1 MTPAGGAGPEQIARE
16 EIDQLLKEA
25 GWIVQSRDAI
35 NLSAGR
41 GIAIRE
47 FKLTEGFGFAD
58 YLLFVDGEAVGV
70 LEAKPQGHT
79 LGGVEPQVQRYASG
93 LPTGLQAPV
102 LPLPFLYLSTGTDT
116 RFVNLLDPDPRTRR
130 LIQNHIH
137 RPETLAEWLAA
148 DPLTQRAG
156 GGVAEALPTEGS
168 YGTKPSSLRSR
179 LRALP
184 PVHVP
189 GLWRNKVEA
198 ITNLEK
204 SLYDDRPRAL
214 IQMATGSG
222 KTLLAITS
230 IYRLI
235 KYGGARRVLF
245 LVDRQNLG
253 EQAEKEFQNYRT
265 PDDNRKF
272 TELYNVQRLTSNTIA
287 SSAKVVITTIQ
298 RLYSMLRGDAELDP
312 SLEEGSQFSAGGAA
326 LAQAVPVDY
335 NPTIPIE
342 FFDFIWVDE
351 CHRSIYSLWRQV
363 LEYFDAYLVGLTATP
378 SKQTFGFF
386 NQNLVMEYG
395 HEQAVADGVNV
406 DFEVYR
412 IRTQITQQGS
422 TIEAGPET
430 VIGVRD
436 RQTRSVRW
444 ERPDEDVT
452 YDPDD
457 LDRKVVARDQIRL
470 IVRTFR
476 DRLFTEIFPGRRE
489 VPKTLIFA
497 KDDSHAE
504 DILQVVREE
513 FGRGNEFA
521 QKITYRVTGKK
532 ASDLIQDFR
541 NSFNPRI
548 AVTVDMIATGTD
560 IKPIEIVMFMRAVKS
575 RVYFEQMKGRGVRV
589 IDKDE
594 LQAVTP
600 DAPAKTHFVIVDCVG
615 VCEKDLSDTQP
626 LERKPSASFKSLL
639 EHVALGGTDPDVLS
653 SLAGRLARLD
663 RQCGPKERDLIAQA
677 TGGAKLEDISRAIIE
692 ALDPDRQIAEARK
705 RFNLPEDQHPS
716 GEQVKQAAAALGK
729 EAVRDLATKPQA
741 RNLLIEIKTK
751 FEQIIDDTSVDVLD
765 VAGLSEAAKAKAKG
779 VVESFEKFLAEHRE
793 EIDALRFFYSQPYQ
807 SRLRYQDIKALAAA
821 IEAPPRQWTP
831 ERLWRAYETL
841 DRSKVKGGSGKK
853 LLVDLVSLVRFALH
867 QRSELVPYSET
878 VHERFERWVAEQ
890 QTRGRSFTDEQRRW
904 LEMMRDH
911 IATSLEM
918 QIDDFGYTPFAEQ
931 GGLGRAARVFG
942 SGLRATVR
950 ELNEALAA

>member
-1 MTPAGGAGPEQIARE
+1 VPPTGGSGPEQVARQ
-16 EIDQLLKEA
+16 EIDKLLAEA
-25 GWIVQSRDAI
+25 GWVVQSRDEI

-47 FKLTEGFGFAD
+47 FRLADGFGFAD
-58 YLLFVDGEAVGV
+58 YLLFVDEHAVGA
-70 LEAKPQGHT
+70 LEAKPLGHS

-93 LPTGLQAPV
+93 LPSGLAAPV
-102 LPLPFLYLSTGTDT
+102 LPLPFLYLSTGADT
-116 RFVNLLDPDPRTRR
+116 RFINLLDPDPRTRR

-137 RPETLAEWLAA
+137 RPETLAEWLHATSLA
-148 DPLTQRAG
+148 LWASEWWPESLPPG
-156 GGVAEALPTEGS
+156 GSEG
-168 YGTKPSSLRSR
+168 TNPSSLRAR
-179 LRALP
+179 LRIMP
-184 PVHVP
+184 PVHIP

-198 ITNLEK
+198 ITNLER
-204 SLYDDRPRAL
+204 SLYHDRPRAL

-222 KTLLAITS
+222 KTLLAITA

-253 EQAEKEFQNYRT
+253 EQAEKEFQSYRT
-265 PDDNRKF
+265 PDDDRKF
-272 TELYNVQRLTSNTIA
+272 TELYHVQRLMSNTIA

-298 RLYSMLRGDAELDP
+298 RLYSMLRGDPELDP
-312 SLEEGSQFSAGGAA
+312 SLEEGSQFNAAGG
-326 LAQAVPVDY
+326 LLTEPVPVNY
-335 NPTIPIE
+335 NPAIPIE

-363 LEYFDAYLVGLTATP
+363 LEYFDAFLIGLTATP

-386 NQNLVMEYG
+386 DQNLVMEYS

-412 IRTQITQQGS
+412 IRTKITQQGS

-430 VIGVRD
+430 VVGLRD
-436 RQTRSVRW
+436 RETRRLRW

-452 YDPDD
+452 YDPND
-457 LDRKVVARDQIRL
+457 LDRRVVAKDQIRM

-476 DRLFTEIFPGRRE
+476 HKLFTDIFPGRKE

-504 DILQVVREE
+504 DILQIVRDE
-513 FGRGNEFA
+513 FGRGNNFA
-521 QKITYRVTGKK
+521 QKITYKVTGKK
-532 ASDLIQDFR
+532 PADLIQDFR

-575 RVYFEQMKGRGVRV
+575 RVYFEQMKGRGVRI

-615 VCEKDLSDTQP
+615 VCEQDLNDTQP
-626 LERKPSASFKSLL
+626 LERKPSASFQSLL

-653 SLAGRLARLD
+653 SLASRLARLD
-663 RQCGPKERDLIAQA
+663 RQCGPKERELITQA
-677 TGGAKLEDISRAIIE
+677 TGGLKLEDISRAIVQ
-692 ALDPDRQIAEARK
+692 ALDPDRHVQEARK
-705 RFNLPEDQHPS
+705 KFGLSENVAPS
-716 GEQVKQAAAALGK
+716 EQQTREAATALAK
-729 EAVRDLATKPQA
+729 EAVKVLASKPNA
-741 RNLLIEIKTK
+741 RKLLIEIKQK
-751 FEQIIDDTSVDVLD
+751 FEQIIDEISIDEVKE
-765 VAGLSEAAKAKAKG
+765 AGFSEQDKEKARNLTR
-779 VVESFEKFLAEHRE
+779 SFEQFLEEHKD
-793 EIDALRFFYSQPYQ
+793 EIDALRFFYNQPYQ
-807 SRLRYQDIKALAAA
+807 GRLHYQDIKALAAA

-841 DRSKVKGGSGKK
+841 DRSKVKGASAKK
-853 LLVDLVSLVRFALH
+853 LLVDLVSLTRFALR
-867 QRSELVPYSET
+867 QDDDLVPYGET
-878 VHERFERWVAEQ
+878 VHERFNRWLAAQ
-890 QTRGRSFTDEQRRW
+890 GTRGRRFTDEQIRW

-911 IATSLEM
+911 VATSLEM
-918 QIDDFGYTPFAEQ
+918 QMDDFGYTPFAEQ
-931 GGLGRAARVFG
+931 GGLGRAAQVFG
-942 SGLRATVR
+942 SELRTVVQ

>member
-1 MTPAGGAGPEQIARE
+1 VTPSGGAGPEQVARE
-16 EIDQLLKEA
+16 AIDRLLKEA
-25 GWIVQSRDAI
+25 GWIVQSRDDI
-35 NLSAGR
+35 NLSAGW
-41 GIAIRE
+41 GVAIRE
-47 FKLTEGFGFAD
+47 FKLTEGFGYAD

-93 LPTGLQAPV
+93 LPAGLEAPV

-130 LIQNHIH
+130 LTQNRIH
-137 RPETLAEWLAA
+137 RPVTIAEWLSA
-148 DPLTQRAG
+148 DPLPQRASR
-156 GGVAEALPTEGS
+156 GVVEALPNEES
-168 YGTKPSSLRSR
+168 YEAKPSSLRAR

-184 PVHVP
+184 PVHLP

-204 SLYDDRPRAL
+204 SLYNDRPRAL

-235 KYGGARRVLF
+235 KDGGARRILF

-272 TELYNVQRLTSNTIA
+272 AELYNVQRLTSNTIA

-298 RLYSMLRGDAELDP
+298 RLYSMLRGDPELDP
-312 SLEEGSQFSAGGAA
+312 SLEEGSQFDAGGGI
-326 LAQAVPVDY
+326 LAQTVPVNY
-335 NPTIPIE
+335 NPAIPIE

-406 DFEVYR
+406 EFEVYR

-430 VIGVRD
+430 VVGIRD

-444 ERPDEDVT
+444 ERPDEDVA

-470 IVRTFR
+470 LVRTFR

-521 QKITYRVTGKK
+521 QKITYKVTGRK
-532 ASDLIQDFR
+532 AADLIQDFR

-560 IKPIEIVMFMRAVKS
+560 IKPIEIVVFMRAVKS
-575 RVYFEQMKGRGVRV
+575 RVYFEQMKGRGVRI

-600 DAPAKTHFVIVDCVG
+600 DALAKTHFVIVDCVG

-653 SLAGRLARLD
+653 SLVSRLARLD
-663 RQCGPKERDLIAQA
+663 RQCGSKERDLIAQA
-677 TGGAKLEDISRAIIE
+677 TGGASLEDISRAVVQ
-692 ALDPDRQIAEARK
+692 ALDPDRQVEEART
-705 RFNLPEDQHPS
+705 RFALREDQEPS
-716 GEQVKQAAAALGK
+716 QEQIKQVATGLGR
-729 EAVRDLATKPQA
+729 EAVKVLATNPQA
-741 RNLLIEIKTK
+741 RMLLIEMKAK
-751 FEQIIDDTSVDVLD
+751 FEQIIDDTSLDVLD
-765 VAGLSEAAKAKAKG
+765 EAGFSEDARAKARG
-779 VVESFEKFLAEHRE
+779 LVEDFEKFLVANRD
-793 EIDALRFFYSQPYQ
+793 EIDALQFFYSQPYQ
-807 SRLRYQDIKALAAA
+807 SRLHYQDIKALAAA

-841 DRSKVKGGSGKK
+841 DRSKVRGASAKK

-867 QRSELVPYSET
+867 QKSELVPYSET

-890 QTRGRSFTDEQRRW
+890 RTRGRSFTDDQIRW

-918 QIDDFGYTPFAEQ
+918 QIDDFAYTPFAEQ
-931 GGLGRAARVFG
+931 GGLGRAAQVFG
-942 SGLRATVR
+942 PELRQIVQ
-950 ELNEALAA
+950 ELNEVLAA